1 MRILLIVT
9 WVTMTSNMY
18 KGPLYPEHG
27 MLYDVAMMEAEQEYN
42 TWLQSR
48 KGKKGVKVYAVRAE
62 RLKEAR
68 DLMMKDVIIT
78 DPVRG
83 FYRADF

>member
-48 KGKKGVKVYAVRAE
+48 KGKKGVKVYAVRSNKLESAD
-62 RLKEAR
+62 A
-68 DLMMKDVIIT
+68 DL
-78 DPVRG
+78 
-83 FYRADF
+83 